1 MEITRGIQ
9 AAPVK
14 AVFYGTEGIGKT
26 TLASKAPNPLFID
39 FEGGTTRINVAR
51 LSVQTFSELEAVMG
65 NLNKDTQGF
74 QTLVFDTADWLEK
87 VMMRHICDEHTK
99 KGIEDFGYGKGFT
112 FLAEKWSSFLDRL
125 TRFQA
130 RTGVHIIFLAHATMR
145 KIELPEE
152 TGAFDKWELKLSKQT
167 SPILK
172 EWADLLLFLNYKTI
186 VVDKKAQGGQRII
199 YTEHSAV
206 WDAKN
211 RFGLKPE
218 LKLDYSEIAS
228 VFTAPA
234 PKNEPKPEVKPEPAK
249 PAEPPKQEEKKEP
262 VQQEVTLDPEK
273 EALLEQIKKLCGES
287 EITVDALRAEV
298 ARIGAATA
306 DMRPSQY
313 NIETL
318 RRIVGK
324 WATISSNIKVTT
336 TK

>member
-1 MEITRGIQ
+1 MEIIRGIQ

-186 VVDKKAQGGQRII
+186 VVDKKAQGGQRVI

-234 PKNEPKPEVKPEPAK
+234 PKIEPKPEVKPEPAK
-249 PAEPPKQEEKKEP
+249 SADPPKQEEKKEP
-262 VQQEVTLDPEK
+262 VKQEATLDPEK
-273 EALLEQIKKLCGES
+273 ETLLEQLKKLCVES
-287 EITVDALRAEV
+287 GITVDVLRAEV
-298 ARIGAATA
+298 ARKGAATA
-306 DMRPSQY
+306 DMKPSQY

-318 RRIVGK
+318 KRIVGN